1 MSRSRVALFA
11 GLAAIFLSAGVLF
24 LWPSA
29 GVGSSFNEP
38 LNIPEEAPSS
48 FESSTRSFNLNLQ
61 TGQTDFG
68 TTRSITTWGVNGA
81 YLAPTLR
88 VNKGENVLINVS
100 NNLSEDT
107 TMHWHGLHAPAEMDG
122 GPHQP
127 IVSGDTWSPGWLV
140 DQRASTNWYHPHLH
154 GESAAQVKMG
164 LLGMFIVDDPAE
176 TSLGLPNAYG
186 TNDIPVIFHDAP
198 DEVSRGNMVQEA
210 IRSVF
215 QRGRPPTVT
224 LVNGGRETF
233 FEVTTQAVR
242 LRLLNGTIDDY
253 LEISFADGREFEV
266 IASEGGLLPQPE
278 TLTSLSLS
286 PGERYEVV
294 VKFSPND
301 LTLLSSLKTN
311 SDNQAAEKVEE
322 LVEFRASS
330 SLDEQ
335 SSVPAKLSDSESFNV
350 AADTPVRT
358 FDMSDVS
365 INGMEMDMMRID
377 QVVAAGSTEIWSIR
391 NLDQRTLHNFHVHGV
406 SFTVLDIDGRQPPAY
421 MATKKDTVL
430 IPPSTEVNLLVT
442 FPNVS
447 NDGWPYM
454 FHCHFLRHE
463 GRGMMGQYLIVEKG
477 ASLDPADHVIS
488 TMAGHNH

>member
-1 MSRSRVALFA
+1 
-11 GLAAIFLSAGVLF
+11 
-24 LWPSA
+24 
-29 GVGSSFNEP
+29 
-38 LNIPEEAPSS
+38 
-48 FESSTRSFNLNLQ
+48 
-61 TGQTDFG
+61 
-68 TTRSITTWGVNGA
+68 
-81 YLAPTLR
+81 
-88 VNKGENVLINVS
+88 
-100 NNLSEDT
+100 
-107 TMHWHGLHAPAEMDG
+107 
-122 GPHQP
+122 
-127 IVSGDTWSPGWLV
+127 
-140 DQRASTNWYHPHLH
+140 
-154 GESAAQVKMG
+154 
-164 LLGMFIVDDPAE
+164 
-176 TSLGLPNAYG
+176 
-186 TNDIPVIFHDAP
+186 
-198 DEVSRGNMVQEA
+198 
-210 IRSVF
+210 
-215 QRGRPPTVT
+215 
-224 LVNGGRETF
+224 
-233 FEVTTQAVR
+233 VR

-301 LTLLSSLKTN
+301 LTRLSSLKTN
-311 SDNQAAEKVEE
+311 SDNQAAEEVEE

-430 IPPSTEVNLLVT
+430 IPPGTEVNLLVT